1 LHVLV
6 RMKTLLF
13 TIFFSILS
21 TLPLTSNWTADADK
35 AKISFTVNGPF
46 GDVHGSFSGLKS
58 AFQFD
63 EKDLSKS
70 SITASIDAATVNSGV
85 GLRNTHLRNEEQWLN
100 TAKYPRI
107 QFKSTKI
114 EKTAAG
120 FSASGT
126 LTLKNISKPITVP
139 FTFSSSGNS
148 GEFKGHFSIKREDYS
163 LGKKGGSVGET
174 IQINIDVPVKSN

>member
-1 LHVLV
+1 M
-6 RMKTLLF
+6 MKTLLF
-13 TIFFSILS
+13 ISLVVLFSG
-21 TLPLTSNWTADADK
+21 LPLTGNWNADASK
-35 AKISFTVNGPF
+35 AKIAFSLDGPF
-46 GDVHGSFSGLKS
+46 GEVHGSFTGLIS
-58 AFQFD
+58 EFQFD

-100 TAKYPRI
+100 IAKYPRI
-107 QFKSTKI
+107 HFKSTKI
-114 EKTAAG
+114 EKTDAG

-126 LTLKNISKPITVP
+126 LTLKNVSKPIVIP

-148 GEFKGHFSIKREDYS
+148 GVFKGQFSIKREDYN

-174 IQINIDVPVKSN
+174 IKINIEVPVTSN